1 MKDVSANLLIFGS
14 NNFHSFLV
22 RKNEFFV
29 HSARK
34 RQHFLS
40 NCIFYPVVIKKN
52 KNLSQNLKTGNGK
65 QDLSLTRFTFTF
77 ILQSFPGNQKW
88 SENSVSALGAFGPD
102 CISHVNSL
110 ILHLRGRIFST
121 TKKYICV
128 ICIFR
133 YKRGKFPLKMT
144 KRLWRE
150 IIQSKGWFLFDF
162 ASAFTAHIRALQKLW
177 TLALYFGW
185 TMN

>member
-1 MKDVSANLLIFGS
+1 MNFLFTAWEKGS
-14 NNFHSFLV
+14 
-22 RKNEFFV
+22 
-29 HSARK
+29 
-34 RQHFLS
+34 
-40 NCIFYPVVIKKN
+40 IFYQTAFFIPRLSKKP

-110 ILHLRGRIFST
+110 ILHLRGRMFST
-121 TKKYICV
+121 TKKYISV
-128 ICIFR
+128 IRIFR